1 MSLLRKNRQ
10 RKERRAERVR
20 MKLKQNVTLPRVS
33 IFRSLNHIYVQLI
46 DDVKQHTVASCSSD
60 QIAVKGDKKEQ
71 ARAVGIELA
80 KRAQQKGINQAKLD
94 RGRLLYHGRV
104 KSLAEGLREGG
115 LQI

>member
-1 MSLLRKNRQ
+1 MSLLKKNKQ

-20 MKLKQNVTLPRVS
+20 MKLKQNETLPRVS
-33 IFRSLNHIYVQLI
+33 IFRSLNQIYVQLI
-46 DDVKQHTVASCSSD
+46 DDVKQHTIASCSSA
-60 QIAVKGDKKEQ
+60 QISVKGDKKEQ

-80 KRAQQKGINQAKLD
+80 KRAQKQGINQAKLD

>member
-1 MSLLRKNRQ
+1 MSLLRKNKQ

-20 MKLKQNVTLPRVS
+20 MKLKRNITLPRVS

-46 DDVKQHTVASCSSD
+46 DDVKQHTLASCSTAE
-60 QIAVKGDKKEQ
+60 IAIKGDKKEK
-71 ARAVGIELA
+71 AHAVGIELA
-80 KRAQQKGINQAKLD
+80 KKAQQKGINQAKLD
-94 RGRLLYHGRV
+94 RGKLLYHGRV